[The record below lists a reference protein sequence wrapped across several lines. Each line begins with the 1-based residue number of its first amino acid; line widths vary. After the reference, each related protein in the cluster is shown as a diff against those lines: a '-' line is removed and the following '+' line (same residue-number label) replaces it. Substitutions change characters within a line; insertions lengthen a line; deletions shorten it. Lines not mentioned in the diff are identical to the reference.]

1 MLKLDTQPRSRQK
14 RTGWRATPGHGGGWS
29 VPPPPPNAS
38 SDAPEEACRGPR
50 GAPEQAGVAA
60 RARASG
66 TVGGRSVSP
75 AQEQSGEPSSERR
88 SRSARWWSVAAL
100 FFPAQE
106 QSDGPQVPPRT
117 CPARRPKAGTRRA
130 SGENAAGGGRES
142 RDIPSGQRRDPVRP
156 RSGHSRSPH
165 ARRLGANVD
174 QRQDGGKGQDRGRC
188 RNRRVTA
195 QDAVRR
201 NSLRPDGQN
210 APPPPRVGER
220 RATTKKR
227 VDRSHLGPHEA
238 AQQPMLVRSPTPP
251 FFTGEDQVLD
261 LR

>member
-1 MLKLDTQPRSRQK
+1 MARSGR
-14 RTGWRATPGHGGGWS
+14 
-29 VPPPPPNAS
+29 
-38 SDAPEEACRGPR
+38 PEH
-50 GAPEQAGVAA
+50 
-60 RARASG
+60 
-66 TVGGRSVSP
+66 
-75 AQEQSGEPSSERR
+75 AQH
-88 SRSARWWSVAAL
+88 
-100 FFPAQE
+100 
-106 QSDGPQVPPRT
+106 DGPKPDAQR
-117 CPARRPKAGTRRA
+117 CRGTRRA

-142 RDIPSGQRRDPVRP
+142 RDIPSGRRRDPVRP

-238 AQQPMLVRSPTPP
+238 AQEPMLARSPPPP
-251 FFTGEDQVLD
+251 FFTRKDQVLD
-261 LR
+261 LRYLSSTRSAVPPAYLSARSAGSPAGRQNKRSKLALP